1 MHRPTKPTTC
11 NVSDLLNTISDFI
24 YANPEWDSDP
34 DMVMRMGSAYV
45 MLTKMADPDMT
56 TDDEYEFILNL
67 HSQIKEA
74 NNA

>member
-1 MHRPTKPTTC
+1 MNKPKKPTTC

-24 YANPEWDSDP
+24 NENPMWDTDP
-34 DMVMRMGSAYV
+34 EMVMRMGSAYV
-45 MLTKMADPDMT
+45 MLTKMADPNMT

-67 HSQIKEA
+67 HAQIKEA

>member
-1 MHRPTKPTTC
+1 MNKPKKPTTC
-11 NVSDLLNTISDFI
+11 NVSDLLNSISDFI
-24 YANPEWDSDP
+24 NENPMWDTDP
-34 DMVMRMGSAYV
+34 ELVMRMGSAYV

-67 HSQIKEA
+67 HAQIKEA

>member
-1 MHRPTKPTTC
+1 MHKPTKPTTC

-24 YANPEWDSDP
+24 NENPMWDTDP
-34 DMVMRMGSAYV
+34 EMAMRMGSAYV

-67 HSQIKEA
+67 HAQIKEA

>member
-1 MHRPTKPTTC
+1 MHKPTKPTTC

-24 YANPEWDSDP
+24 NENPMWDTDP
-34 DMVMRMGSAYV
+34 EMVMRMGSAYV
-45 MLTKMADPDMT
+45 MLTKMADPNMT

-67 HSQIKEA
+67 HAQIKEA

>member
-1 MHRPTKPTTC
+1 MHKPTKPTTC

-24 YANPEWDSDP
+24 NENPMWDTDP
-34 DMVMRMGSAYV
+34 EMVMRMGSAYV

-67 HSQIKEA
+67 HAQIKEA

>member
-67 HSQIKEA
+67 HSQIKGA

>member
-24 YANPEWDSDP
+24 YANPEWDTDP
-34 DMVMRMGSAYV
+34 ELVMRMGSAYV